1 MLNHLIILQ
10 VIVPLLGAPCCLI
23 VGRNR
28 AAWLFALLV
37 SAVSF
42 LIACLLL
49 AQVYDV
55 GSLTYELGGWAPPWG
70 IEYRLDLLSA
80 WLLVIITLS
89 STVSL
94 FAAQTSIQKE
104 IEPDK
109 QLFFYVAWLLCLA
122 GLLGILSTGDAFN
135 VFVFLEVSS
144 LSTYTLIALGKRRQA
159 LWAAF
164 RYLIMGTIGAT
175 FILIG
180 IGFMYMM
187 TGTLNMADLAL
198 RLPKVEDSQ
207 AVFVAYT
214 FIVVGIGLK
223 MAMFPLHFWLPKAYA
238 EAPSIATAFL
248 AASSTKVAV
257 YLLIRFTYTVFDG
270 QLETAALP
278 LTDVLVALGV
288 LAVFSASTTAIFQLD
303 IKKAIAYS
311 SVAQIGYMLIGIG
324 LGSVLGMQAT
334 LLHLFNHALMKG
346 GLFLSIAAIV
356 YRLGSS
362 QLDAL
367 NGLGK
372 RMPIT
377 SLSFTIGGLSLIGVP
392 LTVGF
397 ISKWYLVSAAIESG
411 RWPLAMLIVMGSLL
425 ALAYIWRVVERLY
438 FKESEAGAPTGE
450 APLMMLIPLW
460 LLISANVYFGIDTR
474 LPIEIT
480 AEAAR
485 SLLEGAR

>member
-1 MLNHLIILQ
+1 
-10 VIVPLLGAPCCLI
+10 
-23 VGRNR
+23 
-28 AAWLFALLV
+28 
-37 SAVSF
+37 
-42 LIACLLL
+42 
-49 AQVYDV
+49 
-55 GSLTYELGGWAPPWG
+55 
-70 IEYRLDLLSA
+70 
-80 WLLVIITLS
+80 
-89 STVSL
+89 
-94 FAAQTSIQKE
+94 
-104 IEPDK
+104 
-109 QLFFYVAWLLCLA
+109 
-122 GLLGILSTGDAFN
+122 
-135 VFVFLEVSS
+135 
-144 LSTYTLIALGKRRQA
+144 
-159 LWAAF
+159 
-164 RYLIMGTIGAT
+164 
-175 FILIG
+175 
-180 IGFMYMM
+180 
-187 TGTLNMADLAL
+187 
-198 RLPKVEDSQ
+198 
-207 AVFVAYT
+207 
-214 FIVVGIGLK
+214 
-223 MAMFPLHFWLPKAYA
+223 
-238 EAPSIATAFL
+238 
-248 AASSTKVAV
+248 
-257 YLLIRFTYTVFDG
+257 
-270 QLETAALP
+270 
-278 LTDVLVALGV
+278 
-288 LAVFSASTTAIFQLD
+288 
-303 IKKAIAYS
+303 
-311 SVAQIGYMLIGIG
+311 MLIGIG